1 MAVDK
6 FPVEGSHIM
15 MFARSIADDNQIY
28 YDADYAKSTE
38 AGGVIAP
45 PTFAQSSAQFDP
57 TYFCARKSARI
68 GSVQARK
75 PRASRK
81 RSRLVAE
88 AVAAVVCT
96 PSNTS
101 NTTGIL
107 AQAMYSP
114 PRLSPVRPGKR
125 KENALASWSSVK
137 RLRSIV
143 TKTENWQSPRAAS
156 VFVPSVR

>member
-57 TYFCARKSARI
+57 TYFLRPQIGEDWFGSGKEATSIKKKESSGGGGGGGEARR
-68 GSVQARK
+68 RM
-75 PRASRK
+75 RRE
-81 RSRLVAE
+81 L
-88 AVAAVVCT
+88 
-96 PSNTS
+96 
-101 NTTGIL
+101 
-107 AQAMYSP
+107 
-114 PRLSPVRPGKR
+114 
-125 KENALASWSSVK
+125 
-137 RLRSIV
+137 
-143 TKTENWQSPRAAS
+143 
-156 VFVPSVR
+156 